1 MPTTT
6 WTHPLDDES
15 LDHSLYQDQDPQDP
29 RCHMGPCKPIH
40 MKALNQDMT
49 MNLDKAYLYQ
59 GNAFGRWIVCRKCG
73 LRVSYWP
80 KAGYT
85 GHSRRNTN
93 YEVIQAALLR
103 CQDQWEADW
112 MNEKVIRDHIALEEA
127 ERRIVA
133 TPKSKAKAKAR
144 SKGKGKGKG
153 KTPGPTEGQGYQPPP
168 EPPSAPRA
176 TPKAKA
182 PPQRSQSAAPTRP
195 TMAPIPERASST
207 PPHYQMDQDEM
218 EQEWEEEW
226 EQEAF

>member
-1 MPTTT
+1 
-6 WTHPLDDES
+6 
-15 LDHSLYQDQDPQDP
+15 
-29 RCHMGPCKPIH
+29 MGPCKPIH
-40 MKALNQDMT
+40 MEALNQDMT

-133 TPKSKAKAKAR
+133 TPKSKAKAKAK

-168 EPPSAPRA
+168 EPPAPPEERPPAAPRA

-195 TMAPIPERASST
+195 TMAPIPERANST

-218 EQEWEEEW
+218 EQEWEEPREETWEEW
-226 EQEAF
+226 EQKEFYM

>member
-1 MPTTT
+1 M
-6 WTHPLDDES
+6 E
-15 LDHSLYQDQDPQDP
+15 
-29 RCHMGPCKPIH
+29 
-40 MKALNQDMT
+40 ALNQDMT

-168 EPPSAPRA
+168 EPPAAPRA

-218 EQEWEEEW
+218 EQEWEEPREETW
-226 EQEAF
+226 EELEQKEF

>member
-1 MPTTT
+1 M
-6 WTHPLDDES
+6 E
-15 LDHSLYQDQDPQDP
+15 
-29 RCHMGPCKPIH
+29 
-40 MKALNQDMT
+40 ALTQDMT

-133 TPKSKAKAKAR
+133 TPKGKAKAKSK
-144 SKGKGKGKG
+144 SKGRGKGKG
-153 KTPGPTEGQGYQPPP
+153 KTPGPTEGQGYRPPP
-168 EPPSAPRA
+168 EPPAAPRA

-195 TMAPIPERASST
+195 TMAPIPERANST

-218 EQEWEEEW
+218 EQEWEEPREETW
-226 EQEAF
+226 EELEQKDF